1 MRVDQGLHCTLQ
13 RSQKVPCIHAP
24 WLSLIAASIV
34 CVALASGC
42 ATHAKRLASPRT
54 SFYGGDLQRASAQL
68 LKLEEKRS
76 HDRSVVELDLA
87 MVELFQGNVD
97 SAEARLRA
105 IRDNWDHYEQSSLA
119 ESASSYI
126 LDDNTRAYSG
136 EDYERILVRVMLTLC
151 SLVGD
156 GVDAESYSL
165 QTLAK
170 QQELLSRARKRWD
183 ENLEDQYCVPPI
195 APYLRGVLRES
206 TLSDYHEA
214 EKHYRRAA
222 MLMPEDSFVE
232 ADILRSQN
240 GVHSQ
245 PGHGVVYV
253 IALVGRG
260 PYKEEVSAPAT
271 QAALQ
276 AADAI
281 LSAIGEY
288 SVPPTLAPVK
298 VPAIL
303 CPPKPF
309 DLVGVA
315 VDGVPASTTMP
326 ITDLDQLATDSYQA
340 KYPQLLAR
348 TVARRIVKKGTIYA
362 AKDHFEAD
370 SDLASIAFSA
380 AGVLWE
386 ATESA
391 DTRCWG
397 LLPREIQILRLELP
411 AGVHR
416 LELEPVAAG
425 NVVAKPTTC
434 SLRVANGQN
443 SYVLSYWPGTE
454 PIGGVLVSQNS
465 RL

>member
-1 MRVDQGLHCTLQ
+1 ALLLISCF
-13 RSQKVPCIHAP
+13 
-24 WLSLIAASIV
+24 SLA
-34 CVALASGC
+34 GC
-42 ATHAKRLASPRT
+42 ATHAQRLASPRT
-54 SFYGGDLQRASAQL
+54 SFYGGDLNRASVQL
-68 LKLEEKRS
+68 QKLEEKRS
-76 HDRSVVELDLA
+76 HDRCVVELDLA
-87 MVELFQGNVD
+87 MVELFQGDID
-97 SAEARLRA
+97 SAENRLRA
-105 IRDNWDHYEQSSLA
+105 IRDNWDHFEQNSLA

-126 LDDNTRAYSG
+126 LDDTTRAYSG

-170 QQELLSRARKRWD
+170 QQDLLTRARKSWD
-183 ENLEDQYCVPPI
+183 ENLGDQYCVPPV
-195 APYLRGVLRES
+195 APYLRGLLRES

-222 MLMPEDSFVE
+222 KLLPENSFVE
-232 ADILRSQN
+232 GDILRSQN

-260 PYKEEVSAPAT
+260 PYKEEVTAPAT

-303 CPPKPF
+303 CPQKPF

-315 VDGVPASTTMP
+315 VDGNPASTTLP
-326 ITDLDQLATDSYQA
+326 ITDLNQLATDSYQA
-340 KYPQLLAR
+340 KYPQVMAR

-397 LLPREIQILRLELP
+397 LLPREIQIVRLELP
-411 AGVHR
+411 AGEHR
-416 LELEPVAAG
+416 LDLEPVAAG
-425 NVVAKPTTC
+425 SVVAPSTSC
-434 SLRVANGQN
+434 SLRVIDGQN

-454 PIGGVLVSQNS
+454 PIGNVLVSQNS